1 MSTIKPGI
9 TAAIAAAAIL
19 TTPTHRRGRLLPGTR
34 LMRRWYRGR
43 HRMRKGRITIAQ
55 LAARLMLDE
64 AITQIIPTTTG
75 PNVMRHTPNVVWR
88 DDADTI
94 NFHTPL
100 MVMSG
105 HTLTQPIP
113 AWKVL
118 ADDPHCRRPRI
129 CATHHPRRGLL
140 REAFT
145 CTRPHTMDCHAI

>member
-9 TAAIAAAAIL
+9 TAAIAAAAL
-19 TTPTHRRGRLLPGTR
+19 LPTPTHRRGRLLPGAR

-118 ADDPHCRRPRI
+118 H
-129 CATHHPRRGLL
+129 
-140 REAFT
+140 
-145 CTRPHTMDCHAI
+145 

>member
-118 ADDPHCRRPRI
+118 QGCR
-129 CATHHPRRGLL
+129 
-140 REAFT
+140 
-145 CTRPHTMDCHAI
+145 

>member
-1 MSTIKPGI
+1 M
-9 TAAIAAAAIL
+9 
-19 TTPTHRRGRLLPGTR
+19 
-34 LMRRWYRGR
+34 MRRWYRGR

-118 ADDPHCRRPRI
+118 QGCR
-129 CATHHPRRGLL
+129 
-140 REAFT
+140 
-145 CTRPHTMDCHAI
+145 